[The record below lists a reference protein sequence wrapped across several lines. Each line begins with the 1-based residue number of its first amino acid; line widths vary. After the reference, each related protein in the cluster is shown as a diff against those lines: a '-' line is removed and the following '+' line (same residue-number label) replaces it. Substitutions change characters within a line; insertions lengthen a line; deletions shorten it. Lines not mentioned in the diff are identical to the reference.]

1 MPRLGCKILWLQR
14 SSTWKTNLKSKDE
27 KGSRNVPFDGALAN
41 LFVLW
46 WASKWTEKWRLF
58 SGGTGL
64 FEIEK
69 LRVKQNYT
77 GYFGGGQGELE

>member
-1 MPRLGCKILWLQR
+1 M
-14 SSTWKTNLKSKDE
+14 
-27 KGSRNVPFDGALAN
+27 PFDGTLAN

-46 WASKWTEKWRLF
+46 WASKWAEKWRLF